1 MKLNEKLADIEE
13 WLVLKLFKWIINP
26 LYYLIFEYGCLSCSI
41 FIILSLVIISLAI
54 IKYK

>member
-1 MKLNEKLADIEE
+1 MKLNEKLADIED
-13 WLVLKLFKWIINP
+13 WLVLKLFKWILYP
-26 LYYLIFEYGCLSCSI
+26 LYHLIFEYGCLSCSI